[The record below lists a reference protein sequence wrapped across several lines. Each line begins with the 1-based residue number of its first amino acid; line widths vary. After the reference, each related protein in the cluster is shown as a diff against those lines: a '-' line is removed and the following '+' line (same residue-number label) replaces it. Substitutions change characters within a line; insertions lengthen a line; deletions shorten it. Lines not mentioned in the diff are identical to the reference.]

1 MRLTAARQVAV
12 LAPAFAAHTAWIAPF
27 SLRIGPHL
35 DVYLEDAV
43 GAVAMLWLAPRCR
56 RAFAAPLPASPPD
69 KQLLRP
75 RELLAIIVA
84 LLLRYLLAGYIGNG
98 LEQLFTAAAPAQTS
112 ARLVA
117 QALGHLAWQVMAL
130 QLLGQR
136 LAFFS
141 ADSGWLSIRWDGP
154 WLRWV
159 LAGFAASATAYSLA
173 AEAAQL
179 FPCPPATIL
188 ADATAAESVI
198 APMVRSEHG
207 LMRAAGYISSCA
219 SGPAVEEIVHR
230 GFLLTALRRRMP
242 VGLALPASA
251 ALFALQHGRSAP
263 LLPLGALGLLW
274 SLLYLGSGNL
284 LVSMLTHGLWNLR
297 VLLLSSG

>member
-1 MRLTAARQVAV
+1 MRLAAARQVAV

-27 SLRIGPHL
+27 SLRIGPNL
-35 DVYLEDAV
+35 DVCLEDAV
-43 GAVAMLWLAPRCR
+43 GAAAMLWLVPRCR
-56 RAFAAPLPASPPD
+56 QAFVASLPELTTD

-75 RELLAIIVA
+75 RELLAVVVA
-84 LLLRYLLAGYIGNG
+84 LLLRYVLAGYLGNG
-98 LEQLFTAAAPAQTS
+98 LEQLFAAAVPTQTS
-112 ARLVA
+112 ARVAA
-117 QALGHLAWQVMAL
+117 QALGHLAWQAMAL

-141 ADSGWLSIRWDGP
+141 ADAEWLSIRWDGP

-173 AEAAQL
+173 AEVGPL
-179 FPCPPATIL
+179 FCSPATGF
-188 ADATAAESVI
+188 ADASAAESVI
-198 APMVRSEHG
+198 VPMVRSEDG
-207 LMRAAGYISSCA
+207 FMRTVGYMSSCV

-230 GFLLTALRRRMP
+230 GFLLTALRRLMP
-242 VGLALPASA
+242 VRFALPASA
-251 ALFALQHGRSAP
+251 ALFALQHGHSAQ

-297 VLLLSSG
+297 VLILNM